1 MKKLELFEQWKQERG
16 SNDPYEYL
24 REIEQDPELSQEAFK
39 MRVELYWKQFA
50 DMIKEVEIHEYED
63 ETIIDVKLNTEDELA
78 LKLEDALED
87 YFNSRIMSI
96 AEEDDLED
104 TVKRM
109 EKLIETI
116 DYEPEKNDLK
126 ALINVAKHIKEY
138 ILWN

>member
-16 SNDPYEYL
+16 SNDPYAYL

-116 DYEPEKNDLK
+116 DYEPEKSDLK
-126 ALINVAKHIKEY
+126 ALINIAKHIKEY